1 MTSSAKANR
10 AAGVPV
16 RKRMTAAERRNQ
28 LVDTA
33 RSVFADRGYEAAT
46 IEEVASKA
54 GVSKPV
60 VYEHFGGKEG
70 LYAVVVDREMEMVL
84 EVFSRAMRE
93 DRSKTRI
100 EQIALALLTY
110 VEERADGFRILTRNS
125 SAEHSGGYSTLLNDL
140 VGQVESHLEGEFLNK
155 NLDPELAPLY
165 AQALV
170 GMVAMTAQ
178 WWLEVRTPPKEAVA
192 AHIVNLSWYGLIGL
206 KENPVAIEPS
216 RLGGPDDTVEP
227 APGD

>member
-1 MTSSAKANR
+1 MTTAK
-10 AAGVPV
+10 P
-16 RKRMTAAERRNQ
+16 RKRMTAAERRSQ

-33 RSVFADRGYEAAT
+33 RSVFADRGYAAAT
-46 IEEVASKA
+46 IEEVAAKA

-84 EVFSRAMRE
+84 EVFSRAMLE
-93 DRSKTRI
+93 DRSKSRI

-110 VEERADGFRILTRNS
+110 VEERSDGFRILTRNS
-125 SAEHSGGYSTLLNDL
+125 SVEHAGGYSTLLNDL
-140 VGQVESHLEGEFLNK
+140 VSQVEVNLEGEFVERGF
-155 NLDPELAPLY
+155 DRELAPLY

-178 WWLEVRTPPKEAVA
+178 WWLEVRHPPKEVVA
-192 AHIVNLSWYGLIGL
+192 AHIVNLSWYGLAGL
-206 KENPVAIEPS
+206 KDNPVAIELSP
-216 RLGGPDDTVEP
+216 L
-227 APGD
+227 APIADADVSAGR

>member
-1 MTSSAKANR
+1 
-10 AAGVPV
+10 
-16 RKRMTAAERRNQ
+16 MTAAERRSQ

-33 RSVFADRGYEAAT
+33 RSVFADRGYAAAT
-46 IEEVASKA
+46 IEEVAAKA

-84 EVFSRAMRE
+84 EVFSRALLE

-100 EQIALALLTY
+100 EQITLALLTY
-110 VEERADGFRILTRNS
+110 VEERSDGFRILTRNS
-125 SAEHSGGYSTLLNDL
+125 SVEHTGGYSTLLNDL
-140 VGQVESHLEGEFLNK
+140 VSQVEIHLESEFESK

-178 WWLEVRTPPKEAVA
+178 WWLEVRDPPKEAVA

-216 RLGGPDDTVEP
+216 QRAEP
-227 APGD
+227 EA

>member
-1 MTSSAKANR
+1 
-10 AAGVPV
+10 
-16 RKRMTAAERRNQ
+16 MTAAERRNQ

-33 RSVFADRGYEAAT
+33 RSVFADRGYAAAT
-46 IEEVASKA
+46 IEEVAAKA

-84 EVFSRAMRE
+84 EVFSRALLE

-100 EQIALALLTY
+100 EQITLALLTY
-110 VEERADGFRILTRNS
+110 VEERSDGFRILTRNS
-125 SAEHSGGYSTLLNDL
+125 SVEHTGGYSTLLNDL
-140 VGQVESHLEGEFLNK
+140 VGQVEIHLESEFENK

-178 WWLEVRTPPKEAVA
+178 WWLEVRNPPKEAVA

-216 RLGGPDDTVEP
+216 QRSEP
-227 APGD
+227 EA

>member
-1 MTSSAKANR
+1 MTSTAKPNR
-10 AAGVPV
+10 AAGAPA
-16 RKRMTAAERRNQ
+16 RKRMPAAERRNQ

-84 EVFSRAMRE
+84 EVFSRAMLE

-125 SAEHSGGYSTLLNDL
+125 SVEHSGGYSTLLNDL
-140 VGQVESHLEGEFLNK
+140 VGQVESHLESEFLNK
-155 NLDPELAPLY
+155 HLDPGLAPLY

-178 WWLEVRTPPKEAVA
+178 WWLEVRDPPKEAVA

-216 RLGGPDDTVEP
+216 QLGELDGTVEP
-227 APGD
+227 ATGA